1 MRIHTSLGGYQLSQA
16 LQRAKDKGRIG
27 SRVVFAVD
35 SAHGSRTHPR
45 AFEIQLGA
53 WDNALPAGTVDQ
65 RGKRMRFR
73 RTRNINRDAANRY
86 AATWHEWGWLIAEIF
101 DADPS
106 ARFGGEKGWG
116 YSSRADF
123 DEKTG
128 WQFDA
133 DLGEED
139 A

>member
-1 MRIHTSLGGYQLSQA
+1 MRLHTKLGGYQLSQA

-27 SRVVFAVD
+27 GSVVFAVD
-35 SAHGSRTHPR
+35 SVHGSRTHPR
-45 AFEIQLGA
+45 AFELQLGT
-53 WDNALPAGTVDQ
+53 WDNTLPAGTVDQ
-65 RGKRMRFR
+65 RGHKLRYR
-73 RTRNINRDAANRY
+73 RTRNINRDDANRY

-116 YSSRADF
+116 YKNRADF
-123 DEKTG
+123 DEKTN
-128 WQFDA
+128 WQFDT
-133 DLGEED
+133 DLGEET